1 MQEDHLKKLLSL
13 PSEWWRLSA
22 ISSKLSGW
30 FSQYIVGLAIN
41 AEYSGHYVHRVLSV
55 FLISF
60 DNLLLWFTAG
70 HVIDQLKND
79 LSSSDV
85 RINRMRWLDRFALK
99 GAESIPIST
108 GIEAFSSK
116 EIGIPQLDFGVI
128 RISGLEEV
136 NLRKNSKVKVFSP
149 QAWYNAE
156 NSNPEGFYLLG
167 FPKESLLIS
176 DESKEQPAMWINLVA
191 IPIQR
196 IKPECSSEGEFWDD
210 QEAFYGQILSFI
222 DNPSSQINDID
233 FMSGG
238 PIISI
243 ERDPKH
249 GLKYRLFAI
258 QRSWLQ
264 KKRIIRAEP
273 FNRIMPVF
281 K

>member
-1 MQEDHLKKLLSL
+1 MQGDHLKKLLAL

-22 ISSKLSGW
+22 VSSKLSEW
-30 FSQYIVGLAIN
+30 FSQYIIGLAIN
-41 AEYSGHYVHRVLSV
+41 AEYSGHYVHRVLSG
-55 FLISF
+55 FLVSF

-79 LSSSDV
+79 LSCSDV
-85 RINRMRWLDRFALK
+85 RINRMRWLDRFAIK
-99 GAESIPIST
+99 GAESIPIT

-128 RISGLEEV
+128 RISGLEEK
-136 NLRKNSKVKVFSP
+136 NLRKNSRVKVFTP

-176 DESKEQPAMWINLVA
+176 DELKEQPAMWINLVTL
-191 IPIQR
+191 PIQR
-196 IKPECSSEGEFWDD
+196 IKPGSSAEGEFWEDKD
-210 QEAFYGQILSFI
+210 AFYGQILSFI
-222 DNPSSQINDID
+222 DNNPYSQINDID

-243 ERDPKH
+243 ERDAKH
-249 GLKYRLFAI
+249 GFKYRLFAI
-258 QRSWLQ
+258 QRGWLQ
-264 KKRIIRAEP
+264 KRRIIRAEP

-281 K
+281 